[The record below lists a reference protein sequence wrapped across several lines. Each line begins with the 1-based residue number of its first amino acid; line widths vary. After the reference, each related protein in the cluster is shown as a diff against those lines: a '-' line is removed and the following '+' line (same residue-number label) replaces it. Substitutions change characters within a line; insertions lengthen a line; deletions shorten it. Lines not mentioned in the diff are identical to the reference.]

1 MRFQKHPHCLNCGFK
16 VENFNFCPECGQP
29 NTDRRLTLWQFIR
42 DFFDDYFTFDSRFF
56 RSVGPLVVKPG
67 HLTREYLDGRR
78 FRYILPMRLYL
89 FTTFLF
95 FFILTAQSKMQHNN
109 DYAPSKPTVTAAMV
123 DSVANLLNGHSDTG
137 EIPQELSAY
146 LIEATKTARRETKA
160 YDKTKTNV
168 TVNGKPAD
176 SSDNWFT
183 RFVET
188 KARYLAGQGNDG
200 ARMFAREAVD
210 QIPKIM
216 FILLPVFALIL
227 KLIYIRHK
235 YLFVEHLIFALHIHT
250 LIFLLVLI
258 AILFPQWYVITA
270 MVLAIFIQL
279 YRAMRKVYQQ
289 SIPKTLLK
297 MFLLLNSYGF
307 ALLLATALLALLAL
321 ALV

>member
-1 MRFQKHPHCLNCGFK
+1 MRLKKHPHCLNCGFR
-16 VENFNFCPECGQP
+16 VEDFNFCPECGQP
-29 NTDRRLTLWQFIR
+29 NTDRKLTLWQFIR

-95 FFILTAQSKMQHNN
+95 FFILAAHSKMQANN
-109 DYAPSKPTVTAAMV
+109 DYTQSKPTVTAAMA
-123 DSVANLLNGHSDTG
+123 DSVTALLHGHSTHG
-137 EIPQELSAY
+137 ALSPELSAY
-146 LIEATKTARRETKA
+146 LIEAVETARRETRA
-160 YDKTKTNV
+160 YNQSDTKV
-168 TVNGKPAD
+168 IVGGKPAET
-176 SSDNWFT
+176 SNNWFT
-183 RFVET
+183 HFIET
-188 KARYLAGQGNDG
+188 KTRYLVGQGKEG
-200 ARMFAREAVD
+200 ARLFAKEAVD

-227 KLIYIRHK
+227 KLLYIRRK

-258 AILFPQWYVITA
+258 AILFPQWYVISA
-270 MVLAIFIQL
+270 VALAIFIQL

-297 MFLLLNSYGF
+297 MFLLVNSYGF
-307 ALLLATALLALLAL
+307 ALLLATALLALLTL
-321 ALV
+321 ALI